1 MVTEVEE
8 PVETKT
14 KGKILIVD
22 DETVVRDS
30 LGKWFSSEGYQNR
43 PVASACEALESIT
56 NTEYDVALLDIK
68 MPGMDGM
75 ELQARLKEADPRSE
89 EHTSEL
95 QSPC

>member
-30 LGKWFSSEGYQNR
+30 LGKWFASEGYQTR
-43 PVASACEALESIT
+43 PVASAREALESIT
-56 NTEYDVALLDIK
+56 HTEYDVALLDIK

-75 ELQARLKEADPRSE
+75 ELQSRL
-89 EHTSEL
+89 
-95 QSPC
+95 